1 MDGIVKKLALGPA
14 CEVTMSPLAPTSDDI
29 PPCKVHLHVVINA
42 QLQIEFLYLDM
53 RLLFD
58 IVCSKRASPAIHY
71 MPLQLSLP

>member
-14 CEVTMSPLAPTSDDI
+14 CEVTMSPLDDI

-58 IVCSKRASPAIHY
+58 IVCSKRASPAIH
-71 MPLQLSLP
+71 